1 MAKAFQKVFPYPA
14 MARLCLSKIQV
25 TKTKFI
31 LAQFQYS
38 FQSAEMI
45 SKCFGNSSVPA
56 VFLGCKRHDQQH
68 EVIVGDF
75 YWGPI
80 SLRNTVP
87 HHYPPG
93 LLLVSTPPDMHQL
106 NHGSSNPLV
115 HAPSGSFYSNETI
128 FRQLLSRSSQPFK
141 LFYTHPGRISLY
153 GGEKGSRPTDTEFAE
168 GNVYLDE
175 QPICDDQW
183 GIEEAKVAC
192 RSVIS

>member
-80 SLRNTVP
+80 NLRNTDNSTTVRQYPTTTHQAYFSSVP
-87 HHYPPG
+87 HQTCTNSTMALPI
-93 LLLVSTPPDMHQL
+93 LLFMPQVAVSTQMKQYSGNYCQGPPNLL
-106 NHGSSNPLV
+106 NCSIL
-115 HAPSGSFYSNETI
+115 T
-128 FRQLLSRSSQPFK
+128 Q
-141 LFYTHPGRISLY
+141 
-153 GGEKGSRPTDTEFAE
+153 
-168 GNVYLDE
+168 
-175 QPICDDQW
+175 
-183 GIEEAKVAC
+183 EE
-192 RSVIS
+192 